1 MAKNDLFKKDWLDV
15 VFAGRNKQYGA
26 YKLRLESPKTT
37 LLALGSG
44 LCLFALVFVVPTAI
58 SSLFEDES
66 GIAKGEIIT
75 CNFGPV
81 ELIDVE
87 IPEIKSS
94 IEEEKPS
101 VEESIAEERSAPASR
116 LDVERFVDVEITE
129 ASAVT
134 EEMAKQENLIDVVIG
149 SETLKGKEEGTILIK
164 EKPGTKL
171 GGNEN
176 ENGKGSGD
184 MENEIYKF
192 TTENALPVEGLAIF
206 SKNFVSKFRELHVPS
221 SVSKVQVIL
230 TFVVEKDGSITDI
243 KVMRDPGYGAG
254 KEAVRVLQ
262 TMPKWKP
269 ARQDNKTVRSQFT
282 LPITI
287 QVQ

>member
-26 YKLRLESPKTT
+26 YKLRLESPRTT

-44 LCLFALVFVVPTAI
+44 LCLFALVFVAPTAI
-58 SSLFEDES
+58 SSLFDDEPELAY
-66 GIAKGEIIT
+66 GVIEYKDPFDEV
-75 CNFGPV
+75 V
-81 ELIDVE
+81 ELTDIVV
-87 IPEIKSS
+87 PNKL
-94 IEEEKPS
+94 EEEKPIF
-101 VEESIAEERSAPASR
+101 EESIAEESSAPASR

-134 EEMAKQENLIDVVIG
+134 EELAKQENLVDVLIG

-171 GGNEN
+171 GEN
-176 ENGKGSGD
+176 GNGKGTGD

-192 TTENALPVEGLAIF
+192 TTENALPVEGLATF
-206 SKNFVSKFRELHVPS
+206 SKNFVSKFRELHVPN

-269 ARQDNKTVRSQFT
+269 ARQDNKAVRSQFT